1 MDFGEGQRVVV
12 GRALQISSWIL
23 QLLSKKEQR
32 EEKGGEE
39 QGKIP
44 GPGGRGR
51 DVDGLSWGCLQ
62 TTASPWGVQKEK
74 FRLCLVP
81 PRHLHA
87 LA

>member
-12 GRALQISSWIL
+12 GRALQISIWIL

-44 GPGGRGR
+44 GLGGRGR
-51 DVDGLSWGCLQ
+51 DMAGLSWGCLQ

-74 FRLCLVP
+74 FRLCLIP